1 MDKIKQSLYNSR
13 ITIMLLCVFVGTKLP
28 MAILSYFHYFHMA
41 SDIFFKLCQ
50 YVKLKLKVNQLI
62 LNRLNCVQYPN

>member
-1 MDKIKQSLYNSR
+1 MDKIKQSLYNAR

-41 SDIFFKLCQ
+41 SDIF
-50 YVKLKLKVNQLI
+50 
-62 LNRLNCVQYPN
+62 